1 MPKTHSEVTE
11 KMLRL
16 MKDAALT
23 ESEDQIRKY
32 FRQIM
37 HHKGKVNKEA
47 VCVYT
52 LEQLLNA

>member
-11 KMLRL
+11 TMLRL

-23 ESEDQIRKY
+23 ESEDQIRTY

-37 HHKGKVNKEA
+37 YHKAKVNKE
-47 VCVYT
+47 
-52 LEQLLNA
+52 